1 VRVHN
6 SFIPRSDAVV
16 TQTKETQMNTARAV
30 AIIVLAAVVGL
41 VGYQIG
47 VTQNIA
53 AQLPAA
59 SGAPVAYY
67 PYPYHWGFGFGFG
80 IFGFL
85 FWIFAIFLFF
95 GLLRAA
101 FGGGR
106 GWGHRYYGR
115 GPWGDEA
122 RSRIEELHRELHGE
136 KPQSGGTSSAP
147 PRN

>member
-1 VRVHN
+1 
-6 SFIPRSDAVV
+6 
-16 TQTKETQMNTARAV
+16 MNTARAI
-30 AIIVLAAVVGL
+30 AILILAAVVGI

-67 PYPYHWGFGFGFG
+67 GYPYHWGFGFGFG
-80 IFGFL
+80 IFGFF
-85 FWIFAIFLFF
+85 FWILAIFLFF

-106 GWGHRYYGR
+106 GWGHRYGYGR
-115 GPWGDEA
+115 GPWGEEG
-122 RSRIEELHRELHGE
+122 RTRIEELHRELHGE
-136 KPQSGGTSSAP
+136 KPSAPRTGGTSSTP
-147 PRN
+147 

>member
-1 VRVHN
+1 
-6 SFIPRSDAVV
+6 
-16 TQTKETQMNTARAV
+16 MNTARAI
-30 AIIVLAAVVGL
+30 AILVLAVVVGL

-59 SGAPVAYY
+59 SGAPVPYY
-67 PYPYHWGFGFGFG
+67 YPYHWGFGFGFG

-85 FWIFAIFLFF
+85 FWILAIFLFF

-106 GWGHRYYGR
+106 GWGHRYGYMH
-115 GPWGDEA
+115 GPWSDEA
-122 RSRIEELHRELHGE
+122 RARMEDLHKELHGE
-136 KPQSGGTSSAP
+136 KPAAPRGGGTSSSP
-147 PRN
+147 